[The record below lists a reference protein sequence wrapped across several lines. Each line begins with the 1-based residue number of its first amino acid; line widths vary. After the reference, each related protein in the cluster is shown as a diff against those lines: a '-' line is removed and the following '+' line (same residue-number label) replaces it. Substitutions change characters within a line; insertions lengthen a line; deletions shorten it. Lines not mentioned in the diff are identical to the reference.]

1 LFLAT
6 TALEEFWN
14 KDEKILFLGEWCK
27 LYDRKEELEKL
38 DYETLDFE
46 WNDLEKQKK
55 AIIYCNDIYENI
67 LDELVVILNKYHNIN
82 EDKRYWRIL
91 LSSWL
96 LPFIQ
101 IIYDKYTHI
110 QNALN
115 IDDGLHTYTL
125 NESNYYIPFNFTN
138 FSQLISNKEEYHLQ
152 LYSQIFKILNDNYQD
167 IDNGKVDKRKNKYI
181 LKTSFKEKIMR
192 VGTKILNQIFQNKNI
207 LIVQPYFKS
216 NSILSICKLFI
227 KSKFLFIFDNLQYI
241 INVDNQDNIN
251 LRKKIFKNDEVGFK
265 NLVYKLFI
273 YNFPKIYIENYKD
286 FNISVNKLNLNI
298 PKVVFSSGAIHGNDI
313 FKFFVAQHKIRLLY
327 KQHGGGYGLELLL
340 TSEKI
345 ERDISDYYYTQGWN
359 DGSKTVAISNKSFKL
374 KKNNSLNINFI
385 MTEMPR
391 YIYRFNFAEDS
402 SKMLNYIE
410 NSKQFLSTFKNIDNL
425 TIRMYMQDYQ
435 WNIKDRLLEINK
447 NLIFDNQTNYYKQIT
462 NAKLNIFDHMHT
474 GYLETLS
481 MNIPTVIIIP
491 KNIYYFRNSVKPYIQ
506 KLKDAKILFE
516 DPIEASEFV
525 DKVYD
530 DIDKWWQSDKV
541 QKNRKE
547 FCYNYSRVSENWV
560 DEWIDEFSKVLN
572 NART

>member
-1 LFLAT
+1 MFLVT

-27 LYDRKEELEKL
+27 LYDRKDELKSL

-101 IIYDKYTHI
+101 ITYDKYIHI
-110 QNALN
+110 QKVLEQDIN
-115 IDDGLHTYTL
+115 INTYTIK
-125 NESNYYIPFNFTN
+125 ESIYYIPDNFADY
-138 FSQLISNKEEYHLQ
+138 SYLISNNEEYHLQ
-152 LYSQIFKILNDNYQD
+152 LYSIIFKILSPNYKN
-167 IDNGKVDKRKNKYI
+167 IDNEKVTGNNKSI
-181 LKTSFKEKIMR
+181 LRHSFKEKLLR
-192 VGTKILNQIFQNKNI
+192 VGTRILNKVFHRKSI
-207 LIVQPYFKS
+207 LFVSPGFT
-216 NSILSICKLFI
+216 NNAILSISELWI
-227 KSKFLFIFDNLQYI
+227 KSKFSFIFDNLQYT
-241 INVDNQDNIN
+241 INVDNVDNIN
-251 LRKKIFKNDEVGFK
+251 TRKKIFNNDKVGFK
-265 NLVYKLFI
+265 NIVYKLFI
-273 YNFPKIYIENYKD
+273 YNFPKLYIENYKD

-298 PKVVFSSGAIHGNDI
+298 PKVVFSSGAIHSNDI
-313 FKFFVAQHKIRLLY
+313 FKFFVAQHKIKLLY

-345 ERDISDYYYTQGWN
+345 ERDISDYYYTQGWSDSN
-359 DGSKTVAISNKSFKL
+359 KTVAISNKQFKL
-374 KKNNSLNINFI
+374 KRNNSLNINFI
-385 MTEMPR
+385 MTGMPR

-410 NSKQFLSTFKNIDNL
+410 NSKQFLSKLKHIDSL

-447 NLIFDNQTNYYKQIT
+447 NLKFDNQTNYYKQIT

-491 KNIYYFRNSVKPYIQ
+491 KNIYYFRTSAESYIQ
-506 KLKDAKILFE
+506 KLKDINILF
-516 DPIEASEFV
+516 DDSLKASKFV
-525 DKVYD
+525 DEIYD
-530 DIDKWWQSDKV
+530 DIENWWLSDEV
-541 QKNRKE
+541 QKVRE
-547 FCYNYSRVSENWV
+547 DFCHNYARRSENWA
-560 DEWIDEFSKVLN
+560 DEWVKEFSKQMEK
-572 NART
+572 